1 MQASS
6 WIDRPDC
13 LRTISNTRKRVST
26 NLQTLWSRSKGTWLQ
41 LLFSSHMLTPLEIC
55 HLPRCSVPVS
65 CVNGLLTAYMKLMF
79 AWSIFFCSIS
89 CRIHLLPWLFWYEMS
104 RVLPRGSSKINS
116 DSWAAVF
123 FISIPSCNI
132 EQSVLFSGHRHFMS
146 DDRFIILGH
155 HSVTEKS

>member
-65 CVNGLLTAYMKLMF
+65 CVNGLLTAYLKLMF
-79 AWSIFFCSIS
+79 AWSIFSV
-89 CRIHLLPWLFWYEMS
+89 PYPVE
-104 RVLPRGSSKINS
+104 
-116 DSWAAVF
+116 
-123 FISIPSCNI
+123 FISYPGCSGMRCHVYFQEGLPKSIATVGQLSSLS
-132 EQSVLFSGHRHFMS
+132 QSTHVILNKVSFFLATDILCRMTVL
-146 DDRFIILGH
+146 
-155 HSVTEKS
+155 